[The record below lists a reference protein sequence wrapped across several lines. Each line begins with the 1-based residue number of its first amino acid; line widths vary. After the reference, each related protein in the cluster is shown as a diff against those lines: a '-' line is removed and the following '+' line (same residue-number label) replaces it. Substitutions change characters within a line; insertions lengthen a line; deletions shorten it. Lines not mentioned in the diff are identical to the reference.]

1 MSVDASIWVS
11 LLGAETRFYDV
22 NGVRT
27 RVIQAG
33 DGPDVVLLH
42 GGGGHAEAFARN
54 VVPLSA
60 RFRVHALDVLGHG
73 LTDGLSRPVTRA
85 DYLAHLL
92 GYFDA
97 AGIDR
102 ATVVGESLGGWIAT
116 WTALSHP
123 DRVDR
128 LINVCGARLSVPAD
142 GESVRRTAAGRAALR
157 QLTEAFLANPTPA
170 TVRDRMGW
178 LFRSPER
185 DLTQELVEL
194 RWRFYQ
200 NPAVRAGLHGATAAP
215 GETSADDNLT
225 AERLRMITRPTL
237 VLWTSHN
244 PSSTAEIGRLAA
256 AEIPGAAF
264 VVMDDCG
271 HWPQWEDPATF
282 NKLIIDYLTGDE

>member
-1 MSVDASIWVS
+1 MRDDASIWVS

-22 NGVRT
+22 DGVRT

-33 DGPDVVLLH
+33 NGPDVVLLH

-60 RFRVHALDVLGHG
+60 RFRVHALDVLAHG
-73 LTDGLSRPVTRA
+73 LTGGLSRPVTRT

-92 GYFDA
+92 GYFDV

-102 ATVVGESLGGWIAT
+102 ATVVGESLGGWVAT

-123 DRVDR
+123 DRVDH
-128 LINVCGARLSVPAD
+128 LINVCGARLAVPAD
-142 GESVRRTAAGRAALR
+142 AESVRRTAAGRAALR
-157 QLTEAFLANPTPA
+157 QRTEAFLADPSPA
-170 TVRDRMGW
+170 TVRDRMAW

-185 DLTQELVEL
+185 DLTQELVDL
-194 RWRFYQ
+194 RWQLYQ
-200 NPAVRAGLHGATAAP
+200 IPEVRAGLQGATAPP
-215 GETSADDNLT
+215 GATPADDDLT
-225 AERLRMITRPTL
+225 PERLRKITRPTL

-256 AEIPGAAF
+256 AEIPGATF

-271 HWPQWEDPATF
+271 HWPQWEDSTTF
-282 NKLIIDYLTGDE
+282 NKLIIDYLDA